1 MNRDKKNPNK
11 LREVREEM
19 MISKAELARRAGVSA
34 LTIDRIE
41 NGENCRMDTKRKII
55 LALGRKLNE
64 KEKVFASEA
73 ERLAAEKAEKKARP

>member
-11 LREVREEM
+11 LREVREEL

-41 NGENCRMDTKRKII
+41 QGENCRVDTKRKII
-55 LALGRKLNE
+55 LALGLKLNE
-64 KEKVFASEA
+64 KEKVFSTD
-73 ERLAAEKAEKKARP
+73 AEKGERKYRS

>member
-1 MNRDKKNPNK
+1 MNRDQKNPNK

-41 NGENCRMDTKRKII
+41 NGENCRVDTKRKII
-55 LALGRKLNE
+55 LALGLKLNE
-64 KEKVFASEA
+64 KEKVFATEA
-73 ERLAAEKAEKKARP
+73 ARLAAEKVERKGRP